1 MSDTGTSS
9 IVAAALTRHFGERVA
24 VDRMSFAIPRGEI
37 FGLLGPNGAGKTTLI
52 RMLCG
57 ILAPT
62 SGRAWVDG
70 DDVARSPE
78 RVKRTIGYV
87 SQKFSL
93 YPDLTCDENLAFYA
107 DLYSVPRAASA
118 ARRAELA
125 RLCGLERRERQLAGS
140 LSGGLKQRLALACAL
155 VHAPSVLFLD
165 EPTAGVDPV
174 ARRQLW
180 DLLFQLA
187 ERGTT
192 LFVTTHYMDE
202 AERCTLAAYV
212 YDGKLLV
219 CGDPRSMKRD
229 EIRATSRRIEI
240 VCQPLMAAVAVLR
253 GAPGVEDASVFGQAL
268 HVRVAD
274 APPEPSDDDP
284 LSAFTIS
291 AKRALIMESLQRQL
305 VERDI
310 EVSSIRSVLPTLED
324 IFVSR
329 TKGMDLPRSP
339 Y

>member
-1 MSDTGTSS
+1 MSSAPAS
-9 IVAAALTRHFGERVA
+9 AIVAEGLTRRFGERIA
-24 VDRMSFAIPRGEI
+24 VDQMSFEIPSGEI

-57 ILAPT
+57 LLAPT
-62 SGRAWVDG
+62 AGRAWVDG
-70 DDVARSPE
+70 QDVAASAE

-93 YPDLTCDENLAFYA
+93 YPDLTVDENLSFYA
-107 DLYSVPRAASA
+107 DLYSVPASA
-118 ARRAELA
+118 KTAHAAELA
-125 RLCGLERRERQLAGS
+125 RLCGLEGRGRQLSGS

-155 VHAPSVLFLD
+155 VHGPRILFLD

-212 YDGKLLV
+212 YEGKLLV
-219 CGDPRSMKRD
+219 CGDPRSMKNE
-229 EIRATSRRIEI
+229 EIRATSRRIEV
-240 VCQPLMAAVAVLR
+240 VCQPLMAAVAALR
-253 GAPGVEDASVFGQAL
+253 GAPEVEDASVFGQAL
-268 HVRVAD
+268 HVRIAD

-284 LSAFTIS
+284 LNAFAIS
-291 AKRALIMESLQRQL
+291 AKRALVMESLRGRL

-324 IFVSR
+324 IFVSYTR
-329 TKGMDLPRSP
+329 RMDRQPR
-339 Y
+339 